1 MSKGKTENRRH
12 FRKEMLI
19 PIVVI
24 LFFVI
29 MFAVTCTGPKEVAT
43 AEQVWSAIEQAG
55 YQPVDAT
62 ELYRED
68 MPSLVQCIAFEKDD
82 EYFNFYVFKEQS
94 NAEAFYAAAHSH
106 IYINFYKYPNVE
118 HISRQ
123 SNYCIYT
130 LTASGRYSVDI
141 YVGNTA
147 VYAYC
152 DEGNDQGIADVLY
165 TIGYFD

>member
-1 MSKGKTENRRH
+1 MSKEKTENKRH

-82 EYFNFYVFKEQS
+82 EYFNFYIFKEKQ
-94 NAEAFYAAAHSH
+94 NAMDLYGHIASH
-106 IYINFYKYPNVE
+106 INTHFYSLPYSK
-118 HISRQ
+118 HTSAQ

>member
-1 MSKGKTENRRH
+1 MRRSKTKYNGP
-12 FRKEMLI
+12 FRIEMLI
-19 PIVVI
+19 PIISVLFLVVV
-24 LFFVI
+24 L
-29 MFAVTCTGPKEVAT
+29 AVTCTGPKEVAT
-43 AEQVWSAIEQAG
+43 AEQVWDAIVQAG

-62 ELYRED
+62 EMYTED
-68 MPSLVQCIAFEKDD
+68 MLSLIQCIAFEKDD
-82 EYFNFYVFKEQS
+82 VYFSFYVFQNQS
-94 NAEAFYAAAHSH
+94 NAESFYASAHSH
-106 IYINFYKYPNVE
+106 IYTNFYSYPYSK
-118 HISRQ
+118 HTSAQ

-152 DEGNDQGIADVLY
+152 DEGNEQGIANVLR

>member
-62 ELYRED
+62 ELYCED
-68 MPSLVQCIAFEKDD
+68 MPGLVQCIAFEKDD

-94 NAEAFYAAAHSH
+94 EARELFGQIASH
-106 IYINFYKYPNVE
+106 IYINFYSLPYSE
-118 HISRQ
+118 HDSYQ
-123 SNYCIYT
+123 ANYHVYT
-130 LTASGRYSVDI
+130 LTASGRYSVNI